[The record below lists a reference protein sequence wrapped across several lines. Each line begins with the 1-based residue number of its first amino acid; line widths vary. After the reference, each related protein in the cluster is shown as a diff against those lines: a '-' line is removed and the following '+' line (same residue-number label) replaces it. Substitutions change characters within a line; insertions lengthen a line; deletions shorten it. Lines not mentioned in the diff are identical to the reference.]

1 MTYEYLICII
11 YAIQNLSVG
20 GCSRGSSVSC
30 VCCVVVVCLMYCS
43 HFGLVCQLE
52 AEPASVPEVSPGSA
66 WHPRSHNTAGRGCC
80 RWCQLTAASEREQSA
95 ACINTEYGRQLPVS
109 HHGVTLRDQRG
120 TWLIMNASNITDSAN
135 MTSGPPGTVDMD
147 KALYRTLAQVSV
159 RIISF
164 VTTDQQISS
173 GDRHLMMSHKYAVN
187 VAGV

>member
-1 MTYEYLICII
+1 M
-11 YAIQNLSVG
+11 
-20 GCSRGSSVSC
+20 
-30 VCCVVVVCLMYCS
+30 
-43 HFGLVCQLE
+43 
-52 AEPASVPEVSPGSA
+52 
-66 WHPRSHNTAGRGCC
+66 
-80 RWCQLTAASEREQSA
+80 
-95 ACINTEYGRQLPVS
+95 S

-135 MTSGPPGTVDMD
+135 MTSGPPGTADMD

-173 GDRHLMMSHKYAVN
+173 GDRHLIMSHKYAVN